1 VRLVAATETWTKS
14 SSVVCWIKNRR
25 QGEAN
30 RITVSS
36 YCGEKNSRPA
46 AEQTSALQAGP
57 NRRTT
62 ACLRGKTH
70 EQSTPACRNRASG
83 GTKNHGA
90 LESRIR
96 KSSGALRE
104 DSAPAAAR
112 TLAPRLCTRWRA
124 DERRHSG
131 KETTAG
137 FGTETRPV
145 SSREK
150 SNPGRAARE
159 FHRNGDP
166 AAAVAGRTKKTTAAA
181 LAGEDSAGAL
191 RETAEEQP

>member
-25 QGEAN
+25 QGEAHQ
-30 RITVSS
+30 ITVSS
-36 YCGEKNSRPA
+36 YCGKKNSRSA

-57 NRRTT
+57 NRRTA
-62 ACLRGKTH
+62 ACLRGKTR
-70 EQSTPACRNRASG
+70 EQSTPARRNRAG
-83 GTKNHGA
+83 GSTKNHGA
-90 LESRIR
+90 RESRIR

-124 DERRHSG
+124 DGRRHSG
-131 KETTAG
+131 KRTAAG
-137 FGTETRPV
+137 FGTETRPA

-150 SNPGRAARE
+150 SNPGRI
-159 FHRNGDP
+159 
-166 AAAVAGRTKKTTAAA
+166 
-181 LAGEDSAGAL
+181 
-191 RETAEEQP
+191 